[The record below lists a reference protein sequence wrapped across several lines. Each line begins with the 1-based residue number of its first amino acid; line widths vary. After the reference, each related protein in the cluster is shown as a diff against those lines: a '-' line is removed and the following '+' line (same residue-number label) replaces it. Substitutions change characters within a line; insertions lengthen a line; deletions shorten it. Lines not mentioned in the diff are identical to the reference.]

1 MGLFQ
6 TSVLK
11 KYIKLQ
17 DKKAVEKAFKKY
29 ANYFHNPERQENIR
43 ESKEEQFQEGFLRE
57 LFVKIFD
64 YTLNPEPKFNLTTE
78 LKNEKGAK
86 KADGAI
92 LKNEKALAVIEL
104 KSTKTKDLEKIRQQA
119 FDYKANHSECVYVI
133 TSNFEKLRF
142 YTLRLHYLI
151 AIIFLQK
158 MNCVIR

>member
-29 ANYFHNPERQENIR
+29 AYYFHNPERQENIR

-57 LFVKIFD
+57 LFVEVLD
-64 YTLNPEPKFNLTTE
+64 YTLNPEPNFNLTTE

-86 KADGAI
+86 KADGTI
-92 LKNEKALAVIEL
+92 LKNEKALAVMVYEL
-104 KSTKTKDLEKIRQQA
+104 YGLTEDEISI
-119 FDYKANHSECVYVI
+119 N
-133 TSNFEKLRF
+133 
-142 YTLRLHYLI
+142 
-151 AIIFLQK
+151 
-158 MNCVIR
+158 

>member
-57 LFVKIFD
+57 LFVKVFD

-92 LKNEKALAVIEL
+92 LARSHDHLTRKALAV
-104 KSTKTKDLEKIRQQA
+104 
-119 FDYKANHSECVYVI
+119 
-133 TSNFEKLRF
+133 
-142 YTLRLHYLI
+142 RLSKNLLCYFILLI
-151 AIIFLQK
+151 SS
-158 MNCVIR
+158 